1 MCIFLFQSFNLRR
14 PEVKDRKNI
23 DMKNIA
29 ILGSTGSI
37 GVNALRVVQTNP
49 DKYRVTAL
57 AAGKNIGLLFEQ
69 IKRFRPLAVAVK
81 EETAAIEL
89 KAQMTQS
96 SMPEVFFGTDGFI
109 RLATMTDVDTLI
121 SAMAGS
127 AGLLP
132 TYSGITAG
140 KDIALANKET
150 MVMAGP
156 LVMAEAKKR
165 GVSIM
170 PIDSEHSAI
179 LQSLQGH
186 PREDVRRVIL
196 TASGGPFRE
205 LSLEKMSKVT
215 PGQALNHP
223 NWDMGPKVSIDSST
237 MMNKGLE
244 AIEAKWLFDLKMN
257 QIGIL
262 IHTQSIVH
270 SMVEYKDGSIISQM
284 GVPDMIIPI
293 SFALSFPHHLKTRVP
308 PLELEKVGILSFE
321 KPDMKRFRC
330 LDLALQAA
338 EIGES
343 MTAVL
348 NGANEIAV
356 ESFLKGHIGFLDIP
370 DLIEKTMTAHKHHP
384 IDSIETVMAVDR
396 WARDTARTNLEKM
409 INRHH

>member
-1 MCIFLFQSFNLRR
+1 
-14 PEVKDRKNI
+14 
-23 DMKNIA
+23 MKKIA

-37 GVNALRVVQTNP
+37 GVNALRVIQTNP
-49 DKYRVTAL
+49 DKYQVTAL
-57 AAGKNIGLLFEQ
+57 AAGKNIGLLCEQ

-132 TYSGITAG
+132 TYSGIKAG

-156 LVMAEAKKR
+156 LVMAEARKR
-165 GVSIM
+165 GVSIL

-205 LSLEKMSKVT
+205 LSLEEMSKVT
-215 PGQALNHP
+215 PEQALNHP

-262 IHTQSIVH
+262 IHAQSVVH
-270 SMVEYKDGSIISQM
+270 SMVEYRDGSIICQM

-293 SFALSFPHHLKTRVP
+293 SFALSFPHHLKTHIP
-308 PLELEKVGILSFE
+308 PLELEKVGVLNFK
-321 KPDMKRFRC
+321 KPDMKRFKC
-330 LDLALQAA
+330 LHLALKAA
-338 EIGES
+338 DIGGS
-343 MTAVL
+343 MPAVL

-356 ESFLKGHIGFLDIP
+356 ESFLKGSIGFLDIP
-370 DLIEKTMTAHKHHP
+370 DLIEKTMASHKHHP

-396 WARDTARTNLEKM
+396 WARDTARSKLEKM
-409 INRHH
+409 ISKQLI